1 MQVEVCAMKGVVS
14 VLIAAIATPWM
25 AYADVETNETST
37 ASSRKWLSF
46 SASADIETSYLCRG
60 IVWDTH
66 PIATHCFDLDF
77 DSGVV
82 GRFGGYVW
90 DMLAKSP
97 SSHADGQ
104 SYRCNEI
111 DYGLRYAY
119 DLEIAEDWTLVSGA
133 AKQWVTFPGREHRG
147 SHSVIDWEAFQSLRN
162 PYLVPYW
169 KMRYIY
175 KPFVECYWI
184 VGAKRSFPL
193 FVDGLDLTVDLF
205 GDFGD
210 ARHCRNIFG
219 PKPHNL
225 SSNYHGGIQSLNLV
239 IRLDYAV
246 TDYLNVF
253 AFVGEYSIV
262 DEAGRRAIKA
272 RHDGEGIRDL
282 AYGGC
287 GLSFTF

>member
-1 MQVEVCAMKGVVS
+1 MKRLLS
-14 VLIAAIATPWM
+14 VLIAGIATPWM
-25 AYADVETNETST
+25 ACADAETNETEM

-46 SASADIETSYLCRG
+46 SASADIETAYLCRG

-66 PIATHCFDLDF
+66 PIATHYFDLDF

-97 SSHADGQ
+97 ASHADGQ
-104 SYRCNEI
+104 SYRLNEI

-119 DLEIAEDWTLVSGA
+119 DLEIARDWTLVSGA
-133 AKQWVTFPGREHRG
+133 AKQWVTFPGREHRT
-147 SHSVIDWEAFQSLRN
+147 SNSVIDWQAFQALRN

-175 KPFVECYWI
+175 KPFHEFYWI
-184 VGAKRSFPL
+184 VGVKRSFPL
-193 FVDGLDLTVDLF
+193 FVDGLELTVDFF
-205 GDFGD
+205 GDLGD

-219 PKPHNL
+219 PKPGEP
-225 SSNYHGGIQSLNLV
+225 SSNYHGGIQSLNV
-239 IRLDYAV
+239 VVRLDYAV
-246 TDYLNVF
+246 TDWMKVF
-253 AFVGEYSIV
+253 AFVGEYSMI
-262 DEAGRRAIKA
+262 DEAGRRAVKA
-272 RHDGEGIRDL
+272 RRDLDGIRDI

-287 GLSFTF
+287 GLSVTF